1 MHAPDMLPTPRSA
14 QFENGALPLAEPLTI
29 AAVGGDEA
37 ARAARWL
44 ADQLQSERGVAC
56 RPADAPA
63 DAQVIIGLL
72 GDLSRVGLADAAWER
87 STAFATPLGRA
98 QGYVL
103 DVGDERAVLAALTA
117 DGLRHAAASALQ
129 FTAPGGIRR
138 GHIEDRP
145 DFALRA
151 ADWLLNVEINRW
163 AYERGDGREAL
174 FARLRRKLDL
184 AARCKL
190 NLVWF
195 DGFGW
200 DPERVPG
207 YAEEVRALARYARER
222 GIRLAHS
229 GYGGGYGFAYQQSE
243 LYAAPYM
250 SRAFE
255 NRRPWPDGAVYD
267 CIGEVHYEE
276 SWHWGTCLSNEGLQ
290 DAKLHELTGF
300 VAACEPGLLYIHDID
315 TGRWQGAAQAWLRR
329 CDECRRRWPSDDATA
344 PDGMAGAY
352 AAWFRR
358 VVDAIGAVVSAD
370 GDYRAARDCEL
381 VFVGP
386 VYAAADEPDEDWQA
400 ECRYFET
407 VSRLFGP
414 AANVQF
420 GVRELL
426 LSEGSRR
433 PRVGELAERLDAV
446 GAGHGVFVV
455 AFCGGD
461 AYYSDQLVSPSPTLD
476 RYSLGAR
483 TIYSVHL
490 GGVTEPAQLVAA
502 QYAWNT
508 DAPGAAPV
516 ADSQREALAQLDAAR
531 SGALCPAEVFGQ
543 PGLLERACERL
554 YGSCAGPHLA
564 EVFSAT
570 APEDRP
576 VAMVWYTITRE
587 VGRLRSPQEFAAAD
601 RAAYWRS
608 RERATAQAG
617 GLVGEALACDDLAP
631 GTREDL
637 DWLRRCLELGR
648 RLCAGLALAWQALAE
663 SRDGAE
669 VGAYWVELAAH
680 IREQFP
686 RDRFEPLGGDIA
698 AAEETAELLR
708 AWAEQLR

>member
-1 MHAPDMLPTPRSA
+1 MRPPEVLPTPKSMEFA
-14 QFENGALPLAEPLTI
+14 DGALPLAESLTV
-29 AAVGGDEA
+29 AAVGGEEA
-37 ARAARWL
+37 VRAARWL
-44 ADQLQSERGVAC
+44 ADQLEIEQGVAC
-56 RPADAPA
+56 RPAERAT

-72 GDLSRVGLADAAWER
+72 DDLTRVGLADIAWRR

-103 DVGDERAVLAALTA
+103 DVGEERAILTALTG
-117 DGLRHAAASALQ
+117 DGLRHAAATALQ
-129 FTAPGGIRR
+129 LIGPDGMRR
-138 GHIEDRP
+138 GRVEDRP

-207 YAEEVRALARYARER
+207 YAQEVRALARYARER
-222 GIRLAHS
+222 GIRLAHT
-229 GYGGGYGFAYQQSE
+229 GYGGGYGFVYQQSE

-250 SRAFE
+250 GRAFE
-255 NRRPWPDGAVYD
+255 NRRPWPDGPLYD
-267 CIGEVHYEE
+267 CIGEPHYEE

-290 DAKLHELTGF
+290 DAKLAELTRF

-315 TGRWQGAAQAWLRR
+315 AGRWQGATHAWLRR

-358 VVDAIGAVVSAD
+358 VVDAVGAIASDD
-370 GDYRAARDCEL
+370 GDYHAARDCGL

-386 VYAAADEPDEDWQA
+386 VYAAADEADEDRQA

-407 VSRLFGP
+407 VSRLIGP

-426 LSEGSRR
+426 LSEPSGR
-433 PRVGELAERLDAV
+433 PRVRELAERLDAV

-461 AYYSDQLVSPSPTLD
+461 AYHSDQLVSASPTLN
-476 RYSLGAR
+476 RYFAGAR
-483 TIYSVHL
+483 TIYSVHF
-490 GGVTEPAQLVAA
+490 GGVAEPAQVVAA
-502 QYAWNT
+502 QYAWNA

-516 ADSQREALAQLDAAR
+516 ADGQAEAMAQLEASR
-531 SGALCPAEVFGQ
+531 SGTLCPPEVFGQ
-543 PGLLERACERL
+543 GGLLARACELL
-554 YGSCAGPHLA
+554 YGPCAGPHLA
-564 EVFSAT
+564 QVFAAT

-576 VAMVWYTITRE
+576 VAMTWHTITRE
-587 VGRLRSPQEFAAAD
+587 AARLRAPGDIDATTRGQHW
-601 RAAYWRS
+601 RAR
-608 RERATAQAG
+608 RRATSAALAQ
-617 GLVGEALACDDLAP
+617 VEEALACGDPLA
-631 GTREDL
+631 GTCEDL

-648 RLCAGLALAWQALAE
+648 RFCVGLALSWEALQTG
-663 SRDGAE
+663 DGAE
-669 VGAYWVELAAH
+669 VAACWAELTAH
-680 IREQFP
+680 IRSEFP
-686 RDRFEPLGGDIA
+686 RDRFDPVGGDIA
-698 AAEETAELLR
+698 AAEDTAELLR
-708 AWAEQLR
+708 EWAGQLR